1 MNFKRISTVTGLLMS
16 SVLLLSKAPA
26 QAASFSPFSFET
38 NWSGSAPK
46 GDILLESVVVDGET
60 LDDFSFV
67 SDATIIFNDV
77 FSGGNTGA
85 ASSDLGD
92 EAVIGL
98 SVEDPSD
105 ADVLGSLGN
114 PYLSSIID
122 TEERGRA
129 IVEVSFANPVSQFF
143 FWERGMNSELLI
155 EALNDVGDVVASYL
169 FDSKSSTY
177 AGFDLDTKEI
187 DSKQR
192 VGSVGLLLEG
202 ATTQTL
208 RLSSLGRSFNGPDY
222 KVVAAA
228 TTPVPEPV
236 TIAGLGLTAGLLILS
251 RRKVSK
257 SA

>member
-1 MNFKRISTVTGLLMS
+1 MNFKRISTVTGLLVS
-16 SVLLLSKAPA
+16 SVLLLSETPV
-26 QAASFSPFSFET
+26 QAASFSPFSFQT
-38 NWSGSAPK
+38 NWSGFPPK

-60 LDDFSFV
+60 LSDFSFV
-67 SDATIIFNDV
+67 TDATIISNDV

-92 EAVIGL
+92 DATVGL
-98 SVEDPSD
+98 SVEDPSN
-105 ADVLGSLGN
+105 ADILGSLGN
-114 PYLSSIID
+114 PYLSSIVD

-143 FWERGMNSELLI
+143 FWERGMNSKLLV
-155 EALNDVGDVVASYL
+155 EALNDVGEVVASYL

-187 DSKQR
+187 DSEQR
-192 VGSVGLLLEG
+192 VGSIGLLLEG

-208 RLSSLGRSFNGPDY
+208 RLSSLGSSFNGPDY
-222 KVVAAA
+222 KVAAA
-228 TTPVPEPV
+228 STPVPEPV
-236 TIAGLGLTAGLLILS
+236 TFAGLGLTAGMLILS
-251 RRKVSK
+251 RRRASK